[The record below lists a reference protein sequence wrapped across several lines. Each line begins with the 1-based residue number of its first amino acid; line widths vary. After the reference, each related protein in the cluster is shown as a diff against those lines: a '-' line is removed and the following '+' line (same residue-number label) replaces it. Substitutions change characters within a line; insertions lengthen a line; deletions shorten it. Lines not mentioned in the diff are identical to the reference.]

1 MRYLT
6 VHRERA
12 LACFAMQYDCILNRE
27 QAAFVAEHEGRPI
40 EEGLG
45 DWPRLRNGGTIRIE
59 IGDGETTFFAVCQ
72 TEHKLLCTQTLTIPA
87 GEESVNVLVKTE
99 YNGDRKLSLTA
110 EVV

>member
-27 QAAFVAEHEGRPI
+27 QAAFAAEHEGRPI

-45 DWPRLRNGGTIRIE
+45 DWPSLRNGGTIRIE
-59 IGDGETTFFAVCQ
+59 IGAEETTFFAVCQ
-72 TEHKLLCTQTLTIPA
+72 TEHKLLCTRTLTSRSCA
-87 GEESVNVLVKTE
+87 
-99 YNGDRKLSLTA
+99 TA
-110 EVV
+110 SGRPPMPSWWRCRSE